1 MNWNS
6 LTWNPLTQINW
17 ESLAVPVCAF
27 LAVSGLTYFAFH
39 VIWSRDRRVDD
50 RLVELSSDTPLMQ
63 TRSSRGDQPAATSM
77 RSKVAKIAAQL
88 LPNDKRERTQLEAR
102 LMHAG
107 IYVPWAPSVFMTTK
121 LALIIAPLLIGLF
134 LGTLGAGRP
143 QRILFCAGAAS
154 AMGIVLPSLWLHRRK
169 VRRHA
174 VLLKSLPDFLDL
186 MVTCVQGGLSM
197 NGALQR
203 VTEELAVAHP
213 VLAGEMGIV
222 ERQIELGAAPD
233 LALRNFAERSDL
245 APISSL
251 STLVEQSRRFGT
263 SISEALRTHAE
274 MIREQREQRAEEMA
288 QKAAVKILFPTL
300 LLIFP
305 AIFVVLVG
313 PAAVQIARTFSSPH
327 AAEAAD
333 GKPNDKQVAENK

>member
-6 LTWNPLTQINW
+6 LNWNSLTPINW
-17 ESLAVPVCAF
+17 GSLAVPVCAF
-27 LAVSGLTYFAFH
+27 LAVSGLTYLAFH

-63 TRSSRGDQPAATSM
+63 ARSSRGDQPAATSM

-107 IYVPWAPSVFMTTK
+107 IYVPWAPGVFMTTK

-134 LGTLGAGRP
+134 LGTLGVGRP

-154 AMGIVLPSLWLHRRK
+154 AMGIVLPSFWLHRRK

-197 NGALQR
+197 NGASSASPRSWPSRIPCWR
-203 VTEELAVAHP
+203 VRWGSSNGRSSWGRHR
-213 VLAGEMGIV
+213 IW
-222 ERQIELGAAPD
+222 R
-233 LALRNFAERSDL
+233 LRNFAERSDL
-245 APISSL
+245 APISTL

-333 GKPNDKQVAENK
+333 GKPIDKQVAENK